1 MPHDD
6 HGHHDHDH
14 DHVHAHPRRRFK
26 VTVDHLSNDYS
37 TASRLLIAV
46 DGTLMHDHGL
56 EVDEIVR
63 VATERGRSI
72 LARLD
77 KPLAADAGRGVV
89 RMDRFL
95 RQALKAHL
103 NETIEIEPVEVKPVP
118 RLELTPAIDVSTA
131 HQLVPHLKQV
141 LVENRTPL
149 SVGAVLYISFP
160 GTQAGTTYEVHR
172 LPDGAGYM
180 TEETEVKLHYV
191 DEHVPQGTFE
201 VTFEDVG
208 GLGRQIKLVRELVQL
223 PLKFPHVYR
232 QLGINPPRGIIL
244 YGPPGSGKTHL
255 ARAVANEVEAK
266 FYYINGPDIIGTYA
280 GETEGNLRRIF
291 GEASHHAPSIVFI
304 DELDALAPKRG
315 ETGAHSDIRAV
326 TQLLSLMDGLTR
338 VDSVIVIGTTNRIDS
353 VDAAFRRPG
362 RFDREIFVGPPDA
375 PGRREILEIQTR
387 EMPLTEDAQI
397 ALDEVARR
405 THGFVGA
412 DLMELC
418 RNAGLN
424 ALRRSTLNLEDPK
437 AAFRIDM
444 TNLRVDGKDFET
456 AVGQVRPSAM
466 RETLI
471 TVPDVRWSD
480 VGGLDSVKERLKE
493 LLEQPLRNPQL
504 LSEMGLTPH
513 VGALLYG
520 PPGTGKTLLAK
531 ALANECDVNFIA
543 VDGPEI
549 FSKWLGESE
558 EGVRQIFRIARQV
571 APTVIFFDQLDSI
584 TPIRGAHDGSM
595 TTERVVNQ
603 LLAELDGVEQ
613 LSRVIVIGATNR
625 IDLVDP
631 SILRPGRFGVHIHVP
646 LPDLADRR
654 AIIRLHLGGKT
665 GSTPALDSIADTL
678 AARTEGFSGA
688 RLRQLCQ
695 EAKRIAIRG
704 TGFTQASPPTLEHA
718 LQALAGELKSHEGFG
733 APEKTS

>member
-1 MPHDD
+1 MPHEG
-6 HGHHDHDH
+6 HNHHHDHH
-14 DHVHAHPRRRFK
+14 HVHTHPRRRFK
-26 VTVDHLSNDYS
+26 ATVDHLGNDYQS
-37 TASRLLIAV
+37 SSRLLIAV
-46 DGTLMHDHGL
+46 DGQLMHDHGL
-56 EVDEIVR
+56 APDEIVR
-63 VATERGRSI
+63 VATERGRSV
-72 LARLD
+72 LVRLD
-77 KPLAADAGRGVV
+77 EPLPSDSGRGIV

-103 NETIEIEPVEVKPVP
+103 NETIEVEPAELKACA

-131 HQLVPHLKQV
+131 HDLIPHLKKV
-141 LVENRTPL
+141 MAENRTPV
-149 SVGAVLYISFP
+149 SVGAVLYIAFP

-172 LPDGAGYM
+172 VPDGPGIV
-180 TEETEVKLHYV
+180 TPETEVRLHFH
-191 DEHVPQGTFE
+191 DAHIPEGAFD

-223 PLKFPHVYR
+223 PLRFPHVYR

-255 ARAVANEVEAK
+255 ARAVANEIDAR
-266 FYYINGPDIIGTYA
+266 FYYINGPEIIGTYA
-280 GETEGNLRRIF
+280 GETEGNLRRMF
-291 GEASHHAPSIVFI
+291 GEAAHHAPSIVFI

-315 ETGAHSDIRAV
+315 ETGAHSDVRAV

-338 VDSVIVIGTTNRIDS
+338 VDSVIVIGTTNRIDA
-353 VDAAFRRPG
+353 VDPAFRRPG

-387 EMPLTEDAQI
+387 EMPLTDDAQFG
-397 ALDEVARR
+397 LDGVARR

-437 AAFRIDM
+437 AAFRVDM
-444 TNLRVDGKDFET
+444 TNLRVDKQDFET
-456 AVGQVRPSAM
+456 AMSLVRPSAM

-471 TVPDVRWSD
+471 SVPDVGWGD
-480 VGGLDSVKERLKE
+480 IGGLDSVKERLKE
-493 LLEQPLRNPQL
+493 LMEQPLRSPQL
-504 LSEMGLTPH
+504 LAEIGLTPH

-531 ALANECDVNFIA
+531 ALANECGVNFIA

-571 APTVIFFDQLDSI
+571 APTIVFFDQLDSI
-584 TPIRGAHDGSM
+584 TPVRGAHDGSM

-613 LSRVIVIGATNR
+613 LSGVIVVGATNR

-631 SILRPGRFGVHIHVP
+631 SILRPGRFGVHIPVP
-646 LPDLADRR
+646 LPDEGDRR
-654 AIIRLHLGGKT
+654 AILRLHLGGKVMER
-665 GSTPALDSIADTL
+665 SNDLDKIATAL
-678 AARTEGFSGA
+678 AARTAGFSGA
-688 RLRQLCQ
+688 RLRHVCQ
-695 EAKRIAIRG
+695 EAKRLALRGMRSETSIRL
-704 TGFTQASPPTLEHA
+704 TMEHVLEALEADLRESQA
-718 LQALAGELKSHEGFG
+718 QG
-733 APEKTS
+733 AAASA